1 MLSAAANTNDESADL
16 RIIILAAGDGTRM
29 AELTRHL
36 HGREVPKQFAEL
48 LVGRSLLQETVVR
61 ASHLVSPDRMYVVV
75 PRVWAG
81 LSEHQLSPWPGINL
95 VVQPENRGTAIGV
108 LLPLAVVLGVAPA
121 ADVVVMPSHHY
132 VPRPEPFLQAVQ
144 RALGA
149 ASTSCLALL
158 GVVPDRAE
166 SDYSWI
172 VPGDLLGEDVYRVSG
187 FVENPTPDAALH
199 LQAAGGLWNSL
210 LMAARA
216 ERLWQSVSDM
226 VPGIARTIANLWRQ
240 EVHLGEAYRM
250 LPSVQ
255 LSHAVLA
262 SHAEMV
268 VVPVNG
274 SGWAGLRSPD
284 CVFRSLGST
293 GHLQPLLWRIE
304 RQARSAGSPFSTAD

>member
-1 MLSAAANTNDESADL
+1 
-16 RIIILAAGDGTRM
+16 M
-29 AELTRHL
+29 ARFVLKRQYH
-36 HGREVPKQFAEL
+36 H
-48 LVGRSLLQETVVR
+48 
-61 ASHLVSPDRMYVVV
+61 
-75 PRVWAG
+75 
-81 LSEHQLSPWPGINL
+81 PGVTL
-95 VVQPENRGTAIGV
+95 
-108 LLPLAVVLGVAPA
+108 
-121 ADVVVMPSHHY
+121 
-132 VPRPEPFLQAVQ
+132 
-144 RALGA
+144 
-149 ASTSCLALL
+149 LALL

-274 SGWAGLRSPD
+274 SEGAPPPVIRSNIL
-284 CVFRSLGST
+284 F
-293 GHLQPLLWRIE
+293 
-304 RQARSAGSPFSTAD
+304 